1 MPVTCWSA
9 HSASSIAVVRP
20 QERGRQGAAADRQP
34 VAAVMAAAAA
44 VMAAAAVVMA
54 AAAVVMV
61 ARETAAWLATIGP

>member
-1 MPVTCWSA
+1 
-9 HSASSIAVVRP
+9 
-20 QERGRQGAAADRQP
+20 
-34 VAAVMAAAAA
+34 MAAAAA